1 MDLALL
7 VKLQNVDKKIMKLES
22 ALGDIPKQVDDL
34 KSKIITIENEL
45 SGYKDEFSQCDET
58 KRKLE
63 GNIQLLNVKLKK
75 YREQVY
81 SVTTNKEYD
90 AISTEIEIKEKQIED
105 DETNVLELME
115 KEENLNEQI
124 QQLEEQY
131 IQRKTE
137 LEKKDKILKEKVT
150 ENEQELKLLTEEK
163 QLFVEKIDKPLYSHY
178 ERIRKGRN
186 GVALAEINKYTCEG
200 CFATIPAQTV
210 VEVRKMN
217 LLLLCE
223 TCGRILVS
231 VNKTINSE

>member
-1 MDLALL
+1 ML

-22 ALGDIPKQVDDL
+22 TLGDIPKQVDAL
-34 KSKIITIENEL
+34 KSKIVTIENEL
-45 SGYKDEFSQCDET
+45 SRYKEEFGQCNDT

-90 AISTEIEIKEKQIED
+90 AISTEIEIKEKEIED
-105 DETNVLELME
+105 DETKVLELLE
-115 KEENLNEQI
+115 KEEKLNEQI

-137 LEKKDKILKEKVT
+137 LDENEKILQDKVT
-150 ENEQELKLLTEEK
+150 ENEQELKRLTEER
-163 QLFVEKIDKPLYSHY
+163 QLFVEKIEKPLYAHY

-186 GVALAEINKYTCEG
+186 GIAVAEINKYTCEG

-217 LLLLCE
+217 VLLLCE

-231 VNKTINSE
+231 VNNTTNSK